1 MKMKKLAV
9 AVSLACA
16 GFALSPATWAAF
28 PQAGVD
34 SVPSLAQFK
43 VTFTKEFAFYLKE
56 VKGAPFCSGYSKP
69 AKCPQ
74 SARTYI
80 SPKLYEANTKV
91 GRSGPHRDGDDTDEW
106 DGADICK
113 DGDTASCKGFF
124 SWTDEPILDA
134 HFQWK
139 EGGYQA
145 DGHPYDEGP
154 KGREEV
160 HTQVVSFKLT
170 PLNSSDHSAN
180 AVRAG
185 DQAPCQAR
193 SLGEVESLNGDGF
206 PAESFFQMYV
216 DVDVD
221 MNNDGK
227 VDMVLFNQP
236 GIENTI
242 FEGDPLIIESTGL
255 KSFPPK
261 VIYSHTGRSGD
272 KDAPKLFVRGENCKK
287 DPNYVGH
294 VGWLRIAT
302 HGISFGPDPS
312 NIKRGVKDG
321 AKPDQC
327 QEGETDDQCF
337 DRVVASLPMMPIPP
351 AEDVPFTEC
360 PPDCE
365 LVDLESF
372 MAVENAGNIVLGW
385 TTTAEINNAGFHIW
399 RAKKANQGDK
409 VEYTLPDGTSL
420 TEVKRI
426 TNQVIPTQGV
436 SHNGGGY
443 SYADSNVTSGNTY
456 YYALED
462 NEFNGETNLHLELIK
477 SATVQ

>member
-16 GFALSPATWAAF
+16 GLAMSPTTWAAF
-28 PQAGVD
+28 PEAGVD
-34 SVPSLAQFK
+34 NVPSLAQFK
-43 VTFTKEFAFYLKE
+43 VTFTKEFAFYLQE
-56 VKGAPFCSGYSKP
+56 VKGAPFCTGYKL
-69 AKCPQ
+69 KTCPP

-80 SPKLYEANTKV
+80 SPKLYEPNTKV

-113 DGDTASCKGFF
+113 DGNTTSCKGFF

-139 EGGYQA
+139 DGGYQA
-145 DGHPYDEGP
+145 DGHPFDEGP

-170 PLNSSDHSAN
+170 PLGGGGGAN

-227 VDMVLFNQP
+227 IDMVLFNQP

-242 FEGDPLIIESTGL
+242 FDGDPLIIESTGL

-272 KDAPKLFVRGENCKK
+272 KDAPKLYVRGKNCEK
-287 DPNYVGH
+287 DANYPGH
-294 VGWLRIAT
+294 IGWLRIAT

-312 NIKRGVKDG
+312 NITRSGVREG
-321 AKPDQC
+321 ARPDQC
-327 QEGETDDQCF
+327 QVGETDAQCF

-351 AEDVPFTEC
+351 EEDGPHPEC
-360 PPDCE
+360 PPECS
-365 LVDLESF
+365 LVDLEF
-372 MAVENAGNIVLGW
+372 VTAVSVGNSVALAWATTSEIENAGFNLYRARKDDTGNYIDIVKL
-385 TTTAEINNAGFHIW
+385 T
-399 RAKKANQGDK
+399 DK
-409 VEYTLPDGTSL
+409 L
-420 TEVKRI
+420 
-426 TNQVIPTQGV
+426 IPTQGV
-436 SHNGGGY
+436 SHNGISY
-443 SYADSNVTSGNTY
+443 SYVDSGVVSGNTY
-456 YYALED
+456 YYAIED
-462 NEFNGETNLHLELIK
+462 VDFKGKSKIHLESIA
-477 SATVQ
+477 SATVK

>member
-1 MKMKKLAV
+1 MKIKKLAV

-16 GFALSPATWAAF
+16 GLTMSPATWAAF
-28 PQAGVD
+28 PDAGVD
-34 SVPSLAQFK
+34 NVPSLAQFK

-56 VKGAPFCSGYSKP
+56 VKGAPFCQSSNKP
-69 AKCPQ
+69 ANCPP

-106 DGADICK
+106 NGADICK
-113 DGDTASCKGFF
+113 DGNTASCKGFF

-139 EGGYQA
+139 EHDPDKAEPNPKPYQA

-154 KGREEV
+154 KGVEEV

-170 PLNSSDHSAN
+170 PLNRGDRSAN

-193 SLGEVESLNGDGF
+193 SLGEVESLNGTGF
-206 PAESFFQMYV
+206 PAESFFHMYV

-221 MNNDGK
+221 MNNDGV

-242 FEGDPLIIESTGL
+242 IDGDPLIIESTGL

-272 KDAPKLFVRGENCKK
+272 KDAPKLFVRGKDCKK
-287 DPNYVGH
+287 DANYPGH
-294 VGWLRIAT
+294 IGWLRIAT

-312 NIKRGVKDG
+312 NITRGKKEG
-321 AKPDQC
+321 ARPDQC
-327 QEGETDDQCF
+327 QASETDDQCF
-337 DRVVASLPMMPIPP
+337 DRVVASLPMMDIPP
-351 AEDVPFTEC
+351 EEDGPYPEC
-360 PPDCE
+360 PPDCKLVE
-365 LVDLESF
+365 LEFVT
-372 MAVENAGNIVLGW
+372 AVSVGNNVALTW
-385 TTTAEINNAGFHIW
+385 ATASEIDNAGFGIL
-399 RAKKANQGDK
+399 RARKMM
-409 VEYTLPDGTSL
+409 
-420 TEVKRI
+420 R
-426 TNQVIPTQGV
+426 V
-436 SHNGGGY
+436 S
-443 SYADSNVTSGNTY
+443 
-456 YYALED
+456 
-462 NEFNGETNLHLELIK
+462 I
-477 SATVQ
+477 